1 MSTLRSVVNRLIIF
15 LISIFLFGCVFIN
28 VGRVKANFVE
38 EFNGDYSIPSS
49 WLVDRSGT
57 VSFDSNSIKL
67 TGYSAYSFPYIRTNP
82 GAIVDSFNGLEVR
95 FRYPT
100 VGGFGDGFAFTDM
113 NPPLNTVMYYPSTF
127 STYSIFYVWQNN
139 LSPYLH
145 FVSFLCPVN
154 SNGCVDGTPTVY
166 FQTTK
171 TDNDWH
177 VMKVQR
183 INNHYVVYLDD
194 SLKLVTRDNVRK
206 INNFW
211 LGHPEI
217 TTTPNSWSS
226 IDVDYLHVDLENFPY
241 YSQKD
246 PAWKDVEY
254 DNASEWAGTERDN
267 IGRWGCALTSVAM
280 ILKNYGVKDDS
291 NGDITPDELNLWLS
305 NQDDGYIGQGWLNWL
320 AVTRYVRKQY
330 EAGHADTKLEYS
342 RASGLPS
349 TLPSI
354 VNEGGHFVV
363 AYASESASFSIND
376 PNNESRSTKLK
387 SETFLTN
394 NTFTTTET
402 DLSYMLFVK
411 NPNLTYVLK
420 NSLGE
425 TIPFNWIQ
433 EQINDSEGGAPS
445 GIVTTALVPKP
456 NGGRYEL
463 RVTSTTDS
471 EPIELYLYDVQG
483 RVKKV
488 SPSVGSGETIF
499 DLAFNKTDSSTSN
512 LSQRDVEKPSPPVM
526 LGFANPNIACGGYTN
541 SKYVTIDWS
550 DSTDNVGVNGY
561 DYQVDYPLA
570 SGTGRGVWNTTFANS
585 QYRGSLN
592 EGIHYLKVRAYDAAG
607 NKSDWS
613 NVCAITYDS
622 IKPILSSKTEFTGW
636 YNSAQIAYF
645 HYTDT
650 NLSDDYSDPSCVINT
665 EGQDQS
671 CSVTPNV
678 CDKAGN
684 CNTTTQISNSANIDL
699 TAPKTPK
706 MIVAFGWWN
715 QIFAHWQKMSDATS
729 YEVWVGTKK
738 NNLQWLGT
746 TTNTSWWSNW
756 TKPGIYYVGVRAIDR
771 AGNASAISPIWKVV
785 VLKKPIFWYR

>member
-1 MSTLRSVVNRLIIF
+1 MLFSDDFSTLDNSKWNVLNETNVEMQAIDELLFSNVDSRRATFIQNISPYPDTNLSIEINFRYNSSGFGSGIAINNNQTPLRTSSHPGPSDWTIFVWPYIGSSFRVISAICPEFGTCLTDNILKTVTDSEFRNTFKLLIKYIDSKYYVYLNDE
-15 LISIFLFGCVFIN
+15 LIGTTTQTMRMPRYVWFGNPMITSTN
-28 VGRVKANFVE
+28 VTFSKFYL
-38 EFNGDYSIPSS
+38 D
-49 WLVDRSGT
+49 
-57 VSFDSNSIKL
+57 SIKV
-67 TGYSAYSFPYIRTNP
+67 I
-82 GAIVDSFNGLEVR
+82 
-95 FRYPT
+95 
-100 VGGFGDGFAFTDM
+100 
-113 NPPLNTVMYYPSTF
+113 
-127 STYSIFYVWQNN
+127 
-139 LSPYLH
+139 
-145 FVSFLCPVN
+145 
-154 SNGCVDGTPTVY
+154 
-166 FQTTK
+166 
-171 TDNDWH
+171 
-177 VMKVQR
+177 
-183 INNHYVVYLDD
+183 
-194 SLKLVTRDNVRK
+194 
-206 INNFW
+206 
-211 LGHPEI
+211 
-217 TTTPNSWSS
+217 
-226 IDVDYLHVDLENFPY
+226 DLEAPTFPY
-241 YSQKD
+241 YSQKVA
-246 PAWKDVEY
+246 PWGGMAY
-254 DNASEWAGTERDN
+254 DRASEWAGTERDN